1 MTLKN
6 FATITYH
13 AVIVVLDILALF
25 CQLYNRKYN

>member
-13 AVIVVLDILALF
+13 AVIVVLD
-25 CQLYNRKYN
+25 RKYN